1 MSTAR
6 RKRSSSIDDQV
17 EAKRRII
24 RRTLSE
30 IIVAVEQAMQ
40 RENLRSRIHIV
51 VPSRHSLITIAGPC
65 DSSPEEWA
73 RLSSIVSEVVGQKL
87 GREGL
92 RGRPLARATATAKLI
107 AADLTPDP

>member
-1 MSTAR
+1 MTVAKRKSST
-6 RKRSSSIDDQV
+6 DDKV
-17 EAKRRII
+17 EAKRKII

-40 RENLRSRIHIV
+40 RENLRSRIEIV
-51 VPSRHSLITIAGPC
+51 VPTRHSLVTIAGPR
-65 DSSPEEWA
+65 DSSSEERS
-73 RLSSIVSEVVGQKL
+73 RLSSIVCEVIGQKL

-107 AADLTPDP
+107 AADLTPD